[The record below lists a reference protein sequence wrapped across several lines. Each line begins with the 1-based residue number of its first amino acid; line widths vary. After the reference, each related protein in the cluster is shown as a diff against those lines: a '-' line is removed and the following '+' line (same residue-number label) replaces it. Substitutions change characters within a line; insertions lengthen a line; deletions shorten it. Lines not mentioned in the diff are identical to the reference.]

1 MSSVSKV
8 LCLPGY
14 LQSGSTLARKSS
26 GLRKILSKKLNIQL
40 DYITPCHEIK
50 SRHELSFPL
59 GPTDEESDRVW
70 SQIVDNGSN
79 ARWFDAQSAN
89 NYIGLDESIRF
100 VIDHIEKNGPY
111 DGIIGFSQ
119 GAAMAIMITNALQK
133 MLPSHPP
140 FKISMAVSGFCLTV
154 PRSGDYS
161 DENKQRI
168 LQITDA
174 NQYASEVEISERAAE
189 YLCDAGGKSTGLSL
203 PTEVILLYGKND
215 SIVPPIR
222 SEYVST
228 LYDAKQVRTFVHEG
242 GHLFPNDKKIV
253 QPISELF
260 DKKINGK
267 L

>member
-1 MSSVSKV
+1 MPSISKV

-26 GLRKILSKKLNIQL
+26 GLRKILSKKLGIQV

-50 SRHELSFPL
+50 SRQELSFPL
-59 GPTDEESDRVW
+59 GPTNEESDKVW
-70 SQIVDNGSN
+70 SQIVENGSN

-89 NYIGLDESIRF
+89 NYIGLDESIKF

-119 GAAMAIMITNALQK
+119 GAAMAVMITNCLK
-133 MLPSHPP
+133 KYLPTHPP
-140 FKISMAVSGFCLTV
+140 FKISMIVSGFCLTV
-154 PRSGDYS
+154 PSNDDLS

-168 LQITDA
+168 LQITDVH
-174 NQYASEVEISERAAE
+174 QYATEVKISKKAAE
-189 YLCDAGGKSTGLSL
+189 YLCDANGESTGKVL
-203 PTEVILLYGKND
+203 PTEVILLYGAND

-222 SEYVST
+222 SEYVGS
-228 LYDAKQVRTFVHEG
+228 LYNAKLVHTFAHEG
-242 GHLFPNDKKIV
+242 GHFFPNDKKVV
-253 QPISELF
+253 QPIAELF